1 MENYE
6 KLIMDLIKGDTPKQ
20 KYENIKAILEDLPD
34 MYLVLEATKNYLT
47 ELEEAKII
55 LKLKK

>member
-34 MYLVLEATKNYLT
+34 MYLVLEATKNYIA
-47 ELEEAKII
+47 ELEKG
-55 LKLKK
+55 KLIKNL

>member
-1 MENYE
+1 MKMGNYE

-34 MYLVLEATKNYLT
+34 MYLVLEATKNYIA
-47 ELEEAKII
+47 ELEKG
-55 LKLKK
+55 KLIKNL